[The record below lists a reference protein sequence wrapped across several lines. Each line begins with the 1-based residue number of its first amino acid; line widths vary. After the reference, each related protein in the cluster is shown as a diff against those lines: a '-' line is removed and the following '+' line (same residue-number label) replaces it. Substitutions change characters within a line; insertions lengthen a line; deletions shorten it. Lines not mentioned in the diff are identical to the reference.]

1 MPLKR
6 MLGESRN
13 FDPKSIAILRE
24 AFEGIAA
31 KLGLRS
37 IEEREKAARLIIRLA
52 QGETDLD
59 AGKLRNEAVAL
70 LIRCESPLV
79 HSSSPGSLPSTA

>member
-1 MPLKR
+1 

-70 LIRCESPLV
+70 LIRSESPLV